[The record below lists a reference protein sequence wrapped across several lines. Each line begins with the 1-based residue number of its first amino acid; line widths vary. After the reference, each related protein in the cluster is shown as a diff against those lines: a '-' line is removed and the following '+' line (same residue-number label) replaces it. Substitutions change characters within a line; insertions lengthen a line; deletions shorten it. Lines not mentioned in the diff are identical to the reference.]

1 MTPILIGTTTA
12 MSHYDLAE
20 RAIARMGKRHQYAV
34 AMDVAGR
41 VLIGMPGD
49 FQPREILIVCGRTAD
64 PDLIADE
71 IRHEY
76 QQRNK

>member
-1 MTPILIGTTTA
+1 MNPAIIGTATA
-12 MSHYDLAE
+12 TSHYDLAE
-20 RAIARMGKRHQYAV
+20 QAISRMGKRHAYAV
-34 AMDVAGR
+34 AMDVSGHA
-41 VLIGMPGD
+41 LIGMPTD
-49 FQPREILIVCGRTAD
+49 FQPREILIVCRRTTD

>member
-1 MTPILIGTTTA
+1 
-12 MSHYDLAE
+12 
-20 RAIARMGKRHQYAV
+20 MGKRHQYAV